1 MPKDCPRRPAVYC
14 SPTPSF
20 RIRHCTPTNNVQ
32 DWCSGGFKG
41 ELKDLTCFQQR
52 PLYVSFWVFNG
63 HPPLLSGNCFTH
75 THPLKIFWIRPSDEL
90 FYCGWVKLALNAYY
104 RCIDFDRTC
113 IYMYGLRF
121 WAYEGI
127 IIVYISFYIVFK
139 MVPKERVRAVASAMQ
154 ADLQKER
161 KALTKLREVTGM
173 LLFACM
179 RNNSILLQLVNIIY
193 RSFKAYL
200 SKLFQR

>member
-1 MPKDCPRRPAVYC
+1 
-14 SPTPSF
+14 
-20 RIRHCTPTNNVQ
+20 
-32 DWCSGGFKG
+32 
-41 ELKDLTCFQQR
+41 
-52 PLYVSFWVFNG
+52 
-63 HPPLLSGNCFTH
+63 
-75 THPLKIFWIRPSDEL
+75 
-90 FYCGWVKLALNAYY
+90 
-104 RCIDFDRTC
+104 
-113 IYMYGLRF
+113 MYELRF